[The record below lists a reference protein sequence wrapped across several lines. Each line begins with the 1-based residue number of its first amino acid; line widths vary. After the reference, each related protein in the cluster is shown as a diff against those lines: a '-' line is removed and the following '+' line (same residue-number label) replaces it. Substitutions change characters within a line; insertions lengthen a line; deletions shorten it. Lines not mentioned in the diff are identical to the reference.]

1 MLIVNTEIREPVKY
15 CLADFVRQR
24 GTSPP
29 SPSFASK
36 MIILMAHSPLPTVM
50 MMVMIV
56 TGMVLLLLPP
66 TIGTVIVVMLIQG
79 LRGGQSLPASL
90 GGLVR
95 VLLINQPNLSKLSDV
110 P

>member
-1 MLIVNTEIREPVKY
+1 MIANVFLTQTPKVFQLDGVFISNEFVFLGRVTTML
-15 CLADFVRQR
+15 
-24 GTSPP
+24 
-29 SPSFASK
+29 
-36 MIILMAHSPLPTVM
+36 M
-50 MMVMIV
+50 MMVVIV